1 MINYNFSK
9 HVYFGEMQGGYR
21 FDYSPTE
28 NIRNG
33 ANYDS
38 QITFL
43 RLLST
48 QARQVSINISRLWF
62 FSTFTFQTVTYHC
75 NNSVAYFDKANR
87 DYAQALKLL
96 GSNGVEFTAEGAE
109 PYTVIEDGCATGGK
123 DKTVIQ
129 YASKKTARL
138 PIVVSYPFI

>member
-1 MINYNFSK
+1 
-9 HVYFGEMQGGYR
+9 MQGGYR

-138 PIVVSYPFI
+138 PIVVSYTFI

>member
-1 MINYNFSK
+1 
-9 HVYFGEMQGGYR
+9 MQGGYR

-48 QARQVSINISRLWF
+48 QARQVSETLYHL
-62 FSTFTFQTVTYHC
+62 FSQITFQTVTYHC

>member
-1 MINYNFSK
+1 
-9 HVYFGEMQGGYR
+9 MQGGYR

-48 QARQVSINISRLWF
+48 QARQVSINISRFWF

>member
-1 MINYNFSK
+1 MLNNIFSK

-48 QARQVSINISRLWF
+48 QARQVNINLSLR
-62 FSTFTFQTVTYHC
+62 FSLY
-75 NNSVAYFDKANR
+75 
-87 DYAQALKLL
+87 KLI
-96 GSNGVEFTAEGAE
+96 F
-109 PYTVIEDGCATGGK
+109 
-123 DKTVIQ
+123 
-129 YASKKTARL
+129 
-138 PIVVSYPFI
+138 

>member
-1 MINYNFSK
+1 
-9 HVYFGEMQGGYR
+9 MQGGYR

-48 QARQVSINISRLWF
+48 QARQVSKTLHHI
-62 FSTFTFQTVTYHC
+62 FSQITFQTVTYHC

-109 PYTVIEDGCATGGK
+109 PYTVIEDGCATGGQ

-138 PIVVSYPFI
+138 PIVVSYHPI

>member
-1 MINYNFSK
+1 
-9 HVYFGEMQGGYR
+9 MQGGYR

-48 QARQVSINISRLWF
+48 QARQVNTLNLSQSLYKLII
-62 FSTFTFQTVTYHC
+62 QTVTYHC

-109 PYTVIEDGCATGGK
+109 PYTVIEDGCATGGQ

-138 PIVVSYPFI
+138 PIVVSYHPISYYYPSNATIT